1 MKPLETC
8 FTYIQGYI
16 HNAAKARARSLELM
30 GKGDVDHGL
39 AGVQEGQGV
48 VLEGGQEGGQ
58 EGPSREGPGG
68 TVTLVS

>member
-48 VLEGGQEGGQ
+48 VLEGGQEG
-58 EGPSREGPGG
+58 PSREGPGG